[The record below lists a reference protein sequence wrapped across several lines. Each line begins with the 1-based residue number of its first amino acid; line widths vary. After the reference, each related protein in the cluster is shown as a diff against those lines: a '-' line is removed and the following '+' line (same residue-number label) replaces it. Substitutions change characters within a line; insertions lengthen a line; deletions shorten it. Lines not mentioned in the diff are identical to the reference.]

1 MKYIFESDHVKTRSK
16 TDNHSDMMKN
26 GKLKNGGLKNG
37 ALNCTLGH
45 STTSNGKLTNG
56 TMSNG
61 VHSQT
66 PLDDVCSSPRK
77 ALFQIGEGIQE
88 KVVALVTSVTTVGKT
103 TSNDNV

>member
-1 MKYIFESDHVKTRSK
+1 MKYIFESDRVRTRSK

-26 GKLKNGGLKNG
+26 HKLKNGGLKNG
-37 ALNCTLGH
+37 ALH

-56 TMSNG
+56 TMSSG

-66 PLDDVCSSPRK
+66 PLDDVSSSPCK
-77 ALFQIGEGIQE
+77 AFFQIGEEIQE
-88 KVVALVTSVTTVGKT
+88 KVVALVTSVTTVSKT